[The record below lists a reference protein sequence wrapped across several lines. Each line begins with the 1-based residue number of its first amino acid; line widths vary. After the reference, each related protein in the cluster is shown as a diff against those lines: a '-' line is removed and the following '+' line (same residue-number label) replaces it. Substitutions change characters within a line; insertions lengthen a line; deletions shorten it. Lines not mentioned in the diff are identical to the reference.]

1 MAFSNGPIWSRESP
15 PDPRLPRC
23 RPHQPLRQ
31 PPPAAP
37 AGPASADGL
46 QRRRHE
52 RSQQGS
58 LLHLQNS
65 WLRARD
71 DLALSNLVWS
81 NRQQL
86 EQAADPQRLRN
97 EQQLREA
104 LCVLRQAGEASG
116 SRSRHR
122 GDPPPLDPSAP

>member
-1 MAFSNGPIWSRESP
+1 MAYSGVAMNDPSN
-15 PDPRLPRC
+15 
-23 RPHQPLRQ
+23 
-31 PPPAAP
+31 
-37 AGPASADGL
+37 
-46 QRRRHE
+46 
-52 RSQQGS
+52 GS
-58 LLHLQNS
+58 LLLQLQNS

-97 EQQLREA
+97 EQQVREA
-104 LCVLRQAGEASG
+104 LCGLRQAGEAPG

-122 GDPPPLDPSAP
+122 GDPPPWIPPPHRASRIGTLRARILSPPEPMAAFAAAAMLPKRPPPPP

>member
-1 MAFSNGPIWSRESP
+1 MPPSP
-15 PDPRLPRC
+15 AARW
-23 RPHQPLRQ
+23 

-37 AGPASADGL
+37 AGPAPADGL
-46 QRRRHE
+46 QRRRDE

-58 LLHLQNS
+58 LLLQLQNS

-104 LCVLRQAGEASG
+104 LCVLR
-116 SRSRHR
+116 
-122 GDPPPLDPSAP
+122 

>member
-1 MAFSNGPIWSRESP
+1 MLKEPPQALLLLMAYSGVAMNDPSN
-15 PDPRLPRC
+15 
-23 RPHQPLRQ
+23 
-31 PPPAAP
+31 
-37 AGPASADGL
+37 
-46 QRRRHE
+46 
-52 RSQQGS
+52 GS
-58 LLHLQNS
+58 LLLQLQNS

-97 EQQLREA
+97 EQQVREA
-104 LCVLRQAGEASG
+104 LCVLRQAGEAPG

-122 GDPPPLDPSAP
+122 GDPPPLVPAAPIERAESEPFEPGS

>member
-1 MAFSNGPIWSRESP
+1 MLKEPPQALLLLMAYSG
-15 PDPRLPRC
+15 
-23 RPHQPLRQ
+23 
-31 PPPAAP
+31 
-37 AGPASADGL
+37 
-46 QRRRHE
+46 RRHE

-58 LLHLQNS
+58 LLLQLQNS

-97 EQQLREA
+97 EQQVREA
-104 LCVLRQAGEASG
+104 LCVLRQAGEAPG

-122 GDPPPLDPSAP
+122 GDPPPLDPSAPIERAESEPFEPGS